1 MAACDDDPVNAS
13 LERANNKTG
22 THAACAR
29 HADNPYIRRIL
40 KPGHTCQVC
49 RCESS
54 PLAQESDDIRLP
66 VVYVFHSDP
75 DFVYQIPAGINPAAL
90 EFPKTLQ

>member
-1 MAACDDDPVNAS
+1 VAFAGMAAHNNNSVNAS
-13 LERANNKTG
+13 LERADNKTG

-29 HADNPYIRRIL
+29 HANNPYIRRIL

-54 PLAQESDDIRLP
+54 PLAQESDNIWLP
-66 VVYVFHSDP
+66 VVYVFHSHP
-75 DFVYQIPAGINPAAL
+75 DFLYRIPAD
-90 EFPKTLQ
+90 